1 MLLIL
6 KVFLGNLLGNLLPF
20 LVPLG
25 AFVAGHFS
33 GKASVQLKINT
44 ALLKETEDDLRIE
57 QKNLGSTDLAILKQ
71 LHDRD
76 SRGSP

>member
-1 MLLIL
+1 MLLLL
-6 KVFLGNLLGNLLPF
+6 KVFLGNFLTNLLPF
-20 LVPLG
+20 LIPLG
-25 AFVAGHFS
+25 AFIAGHFS
-33 GKASVQLKINT
+33 GKASVELKTDNV
-44 ALLKETEDDLRIE
+44 LLKETSDDLKIE